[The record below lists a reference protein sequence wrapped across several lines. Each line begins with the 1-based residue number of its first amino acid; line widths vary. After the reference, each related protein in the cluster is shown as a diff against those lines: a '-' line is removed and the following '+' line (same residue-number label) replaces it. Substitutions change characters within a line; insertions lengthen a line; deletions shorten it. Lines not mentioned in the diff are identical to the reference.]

1 MGVKNTDPTPA
12 PPLQGRG
19 KKQPLI
25 TKGGSV
31 ETRMKSLRIM
41 AHFPAP
47 LCSPRPFMFPSPLG
61 EGLGVRLRGEALGT
75 GVGSAI

>member
-1 MGVKNTDPTPA
+1 MGVIDTDPTPA

-31 ETRMKSLRIM
+31 EISMKSLQIT

-47 LCSPRPFMFPSPLG
+47 LTFPSPLG
-61 EGLGVRLRGEALGT
+61 EGLGVRLWG
-75 GVGSAI
+75 

>member
-1 MGVKNTDPTPA
+1 MDAPNTDPTPA

-31 ETRMKSLRIM
+31 EISMKSLQTT

-47 LCSPRPFMFPSPLG
+47 VG
-61 EGLGVRLRGEALGT
+61 EGI
-75 GVGSAI
+75 GVGSVI